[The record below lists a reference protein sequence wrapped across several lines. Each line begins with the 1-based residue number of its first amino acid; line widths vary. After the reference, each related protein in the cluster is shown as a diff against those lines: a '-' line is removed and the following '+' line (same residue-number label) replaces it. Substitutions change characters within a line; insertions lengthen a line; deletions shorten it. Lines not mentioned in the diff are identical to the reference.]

1 MRERDHSCVFE
12 ETVANNDPS
21 VLERP
26 LEAEGKSES
35 WVLMAMSQSG
45 GRETGMANQEA
56 SVRS

>member
-1 MRERDHSCVFE
+1 MFE